1 MKILL
6 AMFAVL
12 VRLLRPTRGVHADPL
27 GYVRGLAGEARRRR
41 ASRVRRYVQDL
52 PVLTEPAPEPEPG
65 ADVVPVEE
73 DVPVVPGPR
82 RPADDVLSSRVGQW
96 PGPVAEVDAAFGC
109 LDGLLRAGAPSPPV
123 WKVVPQAAFS
133 VHEEVTELYDVV
145 SEALRERGN
154 VAVSR
159 QALCAAGVGWGS
171 LHEALC
177 AGAPLP
183 EPWRS
188 H

>member
-52 PVLTEPAPEPEPG
+52 PVLTEPAPEPGP
-65 ADVVPVEE
+65 DVVPVEE

-82 RPADDVLSSRVGQW
+82 RPADDVLSSRVGKW
-96 PGPVAEVDAAFGC
+96 SRPVAEVDAAVVAHDLVRGYYRAWEQEQGLLC
-109 LDGLLRAGAPSPPV
+109 LDRSRLGLAVLMEMSAS
-123 WKVVPQAAFS
+123 
-133 VHEEVTELYDVV
+133 EL
-145 SEALRERGN
+145 G
-154 VAVSR
+154 
-159 QALCAAGVGWGS
+159 AGVS
-171 LHEALC
+171 A
-177 AGAPLP
+177 
-183 EPWRS
+183 
-188 H
+188 

>member
-52 PVLTEPAPEPEPG
+52 PVLTEPVPEPEPG
-65 ADVVPVEE
+65 SDVVPVEE

-82 RPADDVLSSRVGQW
+82 RPADDVLSSRVGKW
-96 PGPVAEVDAAFGC
+96 PGQVAEMDAAVVAHDLVRGYYRAWEQEQGLLC
-109 LDGLLRAGAPSPPV
+109 LDRSRLGLAVLMEMSASELGV
-123 WKVVPQAAFS
+123 
-133 VHEEVTELYDVV
+133 EV
-145 SEALRERGN
+145 SA
-154 VAVSR
+154 
-159 QALCAAGVGWGS
+159 
-171 LHEALC
+171 
-177 AGAPLP
+177 
-183 EPWRS
+183 
-188 H
+188 